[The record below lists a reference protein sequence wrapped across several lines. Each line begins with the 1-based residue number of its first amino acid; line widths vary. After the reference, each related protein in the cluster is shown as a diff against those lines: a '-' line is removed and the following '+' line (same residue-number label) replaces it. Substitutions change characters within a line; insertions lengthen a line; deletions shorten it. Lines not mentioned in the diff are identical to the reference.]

1 MTEIGVQIG
10 EAFVGDGPNAA
21 HVNTV
26 LGPKGGPVE
35 TAWITALAT
44 PRRGHAAFV
53 VAHQPSMAVKP
64 STLFVNKADI
74 RGDRHAELT
83 WGAAQAGV
91 SRGIVA
97 AVSAGVVPADAVG
110 DLLLI
115 AAVWV
120 NWEADDA
127 ERVYEWNAEAT
138 RQALEAGAE
147 GLPRIETLLDAG
159 PPLNAFFRP
168 AS

>member
-1 MTEIGVQIG
+1 
-10 EAFVGDGPNAA
+10 
-21 HVNTV
+21 VNTV

-35 TAWITALAT
+35 AAWVTALAT
-44 PRRGHAAFV
+44 PRQGHAAFV
-53 VAHQPSMAVKP
+53 VAHQPSLAVKP

-91 SRGIVA
+91 SLGVLA
-97 AVSAGVVPADAVG
+97 AVSAGTIPPEEVDE
-110 DLLLI
+110 LLLI

-127 ERVYEWNAEAT
+127 ERVHEWNAEAT
-138 RQALEAGAE
+138 RLALEAGAE
-147 GLPRIETLLDAG
+147 GYPKLESLLG
-159 PPLNAFFRP
+159 SGQPWNAFFRP

>member
-1 MTEIGVQIG
+1 M
-10 EAFVGDGPNAA
+10 
-21 HVNTV
+21 

-35 TAWITALAT
+35 TAWVTALAT
-44 PRRGHAAFV
+44 PRQGHAAFV
-53 VAHQPSMAVKP
+53 VAHQPSLAVKP

-74 RGDRHAELT
+74 RGERHAELT

-91 SRGIVA
+91 SRGVLA
-97 AVSAGVVPADAVG
+97 AVSAGVVSPDDV
-110 DLLLI
+110 DELLLI

-120 NWEADDA
+120 NWAADDA

-138 RQALEAGAE
+138 RLALEAGAE
-147 GLPRIETLLDAG
+147 GHPRLEALLGSG
-159 PPLNAFFRP
+159 PPWNAFFRP

>member
-1 MTEIGVQIG
+1 MG
-10 EAFVGDGPNAA
+10 EGQNAA

-35 TAWITALAT
+35 TAWVTALAT
-44 PRRGHAAFV
+44 PRQGHAAFV
-53 VAHQPSMAVKP
+53 VAHQPSLAVKP

-91 SRGIVA
+91 SRGVLA
-97 AVSAGVVPADAVG
+97 AVSAGVIPPD
-110 DLLLI
+110 DIDELLLI

-127 ERVYEWNAEAT
+127 EQVYEWNAEAT
-138 RQALEAGAE
+138 RLALEAGAE
-147 GLPRIETLLDAG
+147 GQPKLETVLDAG
-159 PPLNAFFRP
+159 PPWNAFFRP
-168 AS
+168 GS